1 MPLLHNA
8 VRLGQTDGGFVTE
21 PVLAGEPSEAVR
33 KLLMT
38 FATLLYYNIASCA
51 LRSSVDEMGSSRG
64 AMQREIDAKEPVG
77 NAGRVLAVLR
87 ELGRPISAYDLLDRL
102 RPDGVSAPTT
112 VYRALK
118 ALIDMRLV
126 HRLEA
131 LNAYVVCAQPRH
143 TADVCFAICEACG
156 RVDEVDDQRL
166 RQFVDDWCEAEGF
179 LLSRSAVELIGTCA
193 PCRRADQGSSP

>member
-1 MPLLHNA
+1 
-8 VRLGQTDGGFVTE
+8 LGTE
-21 PVLAGEPSEAVR
+21 TAPTEAAANEPA
-33 KLLMT
+33 
-38 FATLLYYNIASCA
+38 
-51 LRSSVDEMGSSRG
+51 
-64 AMQREIDAKEPVG
+64 G

-87 ELGRPISAYDLLDRL
+87 EFGRPISAYELLDRL

-131 LNAYVVCAQPRH
+131 LNAYVVCAHPRH
-143 TADVCFAICEACG
+143 VEDVCFAICEACG

-166 RQFVDDWCEAEGF
+166 RRFVGDWCEAEGF

-193 PCRRADQGSSP
+193 PCRRTIAPDEASSR

>member
-1 MPLLHNA
+1 
-8 VRLGQTDGGFVTE
+8 
-21 PVLAGEPSEAVR
+21 
-33 KLLMT
+33 
-38 FATLLYYNIASCA
+38 
-51 LRSSVDEMGSSRG
+51 MGSSR
-64 AMQREIDAKEPVG
+64 ATMQREPDVKEPVG
-77 NAGRVLAVLR
+77 NACRVLAVLR
-87 ELGRPISAYDLLDRL
+87 EFGRPISAYNLLDRL
-102 RPDGVSAPTT
+102 RPDGVGAPTT

-131 LNAYVVCAQPRH
+131 LNAYVICAQPRH

-166 RQFVDDWCEAEGF
+166 QQFVDDWCEAADF

-193 PCRRADQGSSP
+193 PCRLAFARDQASSR